1 MKKEKMK
8 ELLNF
13 LLHSTDYVTSEQLA
27 ERFDISKVTVIR
39 WIATINQRYD
49 QPIIISE
56 RGVGYKI
63 NYGVYLR
70 NTSPIDEEED
80 RCLAVIRELLLSA
93 PKAKRLDQIYD
104 KFFVSESVIKKDQQL
119 IGKKLARYGLALKR
133 HARSLAIA
141 GSEKNVRAA
150 IMEIV
155 LNLDKATDIGA
166 IESQAKDIDHLD
178 LKFAIKQLEFA
189 SAALGG
195 TLQYPYNVSFLSHIY
210 VLLSRAK
217 KYKTVTLT
225 AKSKE
230 LKQEKILDQ
239 LEIYSV
245 CKQIFLNIEQYLGM
259 KISSSEI
266 YYLFDYLSSARLS
279 ETSDVIVHE
288 LAEQIAKDYI
298 SLVSQKLKVLFEV
311 TNLAELSSH
320 IQYMLERLEKNI
332 LLTNALLEEISM
344 EYKEIYEAILDAS
357 QKIVNK
363 YNLPEISQ
371 DESGFIALYFAKYL
385 ELGIKKVNAY
395 VICTTG
401 LGTSKLLAVKIKQTL
416 PTINIIGMSAN
427 TNISQTLANS
437 QKKIDLLI
445 STIPLEE
452 VIDIPVVLVSAILTS
467 RDIVS
472 LNNAVGEVV
481 NEK

>member
-27 ERFDISKVTVIR
+27 KRFDISKVTVIR

-150 IMEIV
+150 IMEII

-332 LLTNALLEEISM
+332 LLTNALLEEI
-344 EYKEIYEAILDAS
+344 YEAILDAS
-357 QKIVNK
+357 QKIVDK

-437 QKKIDLLI
+437 PKKIDLLI